1 MLYVHV
7 VALTDPV
14 PTFELTVRNALDQLA
29 ISIHLSKTK
38 LNIYYYSYSFI
49 IICV

>member
-14 PTFELTVRNALDQLA
+14 PTFELTVRSALDRLA

-38 LNIYYYSYSFI
+38 LNI
-49 IICV
+49 